1 MGQGVNTPFAGHS
14 SESMHTPLG
23 EAQTGT
29 DGEIVDRARHKDL
42 PTDCHSA
49 DSSRNVNGDAGQ
61 IIVEQL
67 ALPRVQPRPH
77 VETKPGKS
85 LDDLLRAADGARRA
99 IKRSNESVPDRPDL
113 ASPPTLEFVSHYF
126 VVAVK

>member
-14 SESMHTPLG
+14 SQSMHTPVD

-77 VETKPGKS
+77 VETKPGKN
-85 LDDLLRAADGARRA
+85 LDNLLRATNGARGTVKGRH
-99 IKRSNESVPDRPDL
+99 ESVSYRPDL
-113 ASPPTLEFVSHYF
+113 ASSPTLELISY
-126 VVAVK
+126 